1 MGSLG
6 LSVSL
11 ARLEWRNHDGDTH
24 RDCRVDQEN
33 QNRLVIPVLGDLSDL
48 SSAVGDGHQPFP
60 TYSENTPNRAPVQPK
75 QALFATLPFG
85 DAVFVT
91 RISRKINI
99 LLITS

>member
-75 QALFATLPFG
+75 QALFATLPFR

-91 RISRKINI
+91 MISRKINI

>member
-6 LSVSL
+6 LSVCL

-48 SSAVGDGHQPFP
+48 SAAVGDGHQPFP
-60 TYSENTPNRAPVQPK
+60 TYSENTPPTAAIQPL
-75 QALFATLPFG
+75 QALFATLPLGDGPFG
-85 DAVFVT
+85 TTIFK
-91 RISRKINI
+91 KINT
-99 LLITS
+99 L